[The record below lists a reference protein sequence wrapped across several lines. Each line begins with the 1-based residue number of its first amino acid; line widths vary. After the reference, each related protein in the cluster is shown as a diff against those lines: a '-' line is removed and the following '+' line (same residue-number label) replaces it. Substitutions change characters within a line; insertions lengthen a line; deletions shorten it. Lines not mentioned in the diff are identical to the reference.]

1 MRKGIP
7 TRRSLQLLRNLSD
20 ILASHGGTMNPRIRT
35 GAPHYLKFL
44 IWARAVLISKFEK
57 GLLERAG
64 IVKGVLASL
73 YQVENCWPLLEAFIS
88 FWNSDGHTIV
98 TSQGEMGYP
107 LLALQDAMGIP
118 ISGRL
123 YDEYVP
129 DNAMVAK
136 NPKVPYPLLS
146 GWITFLVIWR
156 A

>member
-57 GLLERAG
+57 GLLELAG

-98 TSQGEMGYP
+98 TSQGGDGLSVVGPSGCYGDSH
-107 LLALQDAMGIP
+107 LWP
-118 ISGRL
+118 I
-123 YDEYVP
+123 V
-129 DNAMVAK
+129 
-136 NPKVPYPLLS
+136 
-146 GWITFLVIWR
+146 
-156 A
+156 